1 MSTTMTDRRWFEI
14 ERKIPLALVFGFIL
28 QTGGAL
34 FWAGAAAERIA
45 RVEQMSSEN
54 ARVIE
59 RVVRLEERVASMHAS
74 LNRIETKLDRMDPTP
89 ARED

>member
-1 MSTTMTDRRWFEI
+1 MTATTTKWFEI

-74 LNRIETKLDRMDPTP
+74 LSRIETKLDRMGQPP
-89 ARED
+89 QP